1 MPSVDNRH
9 QDVDIDLIQ
18 LFRAVWRH
26 KSRLLAATALVTGL
40 AFVGANMISPR
51 YQSETRI
58 LIEPRQPTLAAPG
71 TANGDVQ
78 PLLDELNIVSQV
90 QLLRSSDLIRQVA
103 RDLKLYELQEFDPDT
118 NPSALSDILVLL
130 GLKGNPLDMKPE
142 DRVLKAFQEKL
153 QVYQVEKS
161 RVIGI
166 EFTSK
171 DPNLAAAIPN
181 KMAEVY
187 QSLQSGA
194 KLDTTSEAARWLEPE
209 IANLREKVSEAEKKV
224 SDYRAAAGLLR
235 TSETSNFAT
244 TQLNDISVELS
255 RVRAQR
261 ADAEAKAQNVR
272 AALNAGKPTD
282 TLDAVANSAV
292 VQRLKENESQIRA
305 QLNDLSTTLLDGHPR
320 LKALRAQLA
329 GIRQQISTESNKVA
343 AALENEANVARLR
356 EEQLLQQ
363 LNQAKAESA
372 RAGDDEVGLK
382 ALEREAT
389 AQRQLLETY
398 LARYREATSKLDANA
413 SPADARVI
421 SNATAPLEPSFPK
434 IVPITVVAALASL
447 ILGSVIV
454 MLMELF
460 SGRALRPSE
469 VEAEAELEPL
479 RAPQARAPAPR
490 KTPSEVV
497 SLPQTEMLVE
507 PEADDDFEPEPAR
520 PAARPSRKEPEDEY
534 SIESVA
540 RYLME
545 SEARIVFSISP
556 TGDEGSTATVM
567 LARDIASAGLK
578 VVVIDMTGSACP
590 SKLMAS
596 SSTLAGI
603 TELLCGEAA
612 FADVIHADRLSDAD
626 IVPQGAAN
634 VRQAMRGADRLSMI
648 ADALSDAYDM
658 VIVECGPADA
668 EGVARL
674 SRNGDHEIL
683 LSAPR
688 PDKRQLAAIMEAFSN
703 VGYDDLVLMTGSA
716 TKLRKGRARAA

>member
-1 MPSVDNRH
+1 MAGLDNRH

-40 AFVGANMISPR
+40 AFAGANMISPR

-71 TANGDVQ
+71 TPNGDVQ

-103 RDLKLYELQEFDPDT
+103 RDLKLYELPEFDPDT

-130 GLKGNPLDMKPE
+130 GLKTNPLDMKPE
-142 DRVLKAFQEKL
+142 DRVLKTFQEKL

-181 KMAEVY
+181 KIAEVY

-194 KLDTTSEAARWLEPE
+194 KLDSTSEAARWLEPE
-209 IANLREKVSEAEKKV
+209 IANLRAKVGEAEKKV
-224 SDYRAAAGLLR
+224 ADYRASAGLLR

-244 TQLNDISVELS
+244 TQLNDISLELS

-329 GIRQQISTESNKVA
+329 GIREQISAESKKVA
-343 AALENEANVARLR
+343 ATLENEANVAKLR

-382 ALEREAT
+382 ALEREAA

-421 SNATAPLEPSFPK
+421 SNATVPLEASFPK
-434 IVPITVVAALASL
+434 VVPIAVVAALATL

-454 MLMELF
+454 MLLELF

-469 VEAEAELEPL
+469 GKTADEPEQQ
-479 RAPQARAPAPR
+479 APVPAPR
-490 KTPSEVV
+490 KKPFEAAPPAQV
-497 SLPQTEMLVE
+497 EALVE
-507 PEADDDFEPEPAR
+507 PEADKDFEPEPVR
-520 PAARPSRKEPEDEY
+520 PAARPSRHEPEDEF

-540 RYLME
+540 RYLLE

-556 TGDEGSTATVM
+556 TGDEGSAATVK
-567 LARDIASAGLK
+567 LTREIASAGVK
-578 VVVIDMTGSACP
+578 VVLVDMTGSACP
-590 SKLMAS
+590 TTLMAA
-596 SSTLAGI
+596 SSTLPGI
-603 TELLCGEAA
+603 TDLLCGEAA

-626 IVPQGAAN
+626 IVPQGTAN

-658 VIVECGPADA
+658 VVVECGPADA

-674 SRNGDHEIL
+674 SRSGDHEIL
-683 LSAPR
+683 LSTPR
-688 PDKRQLAAIMEAFSN
+688 PDKRQLAAIMDAFSR

-716 TKLRKGRARAA
+716 ATRGGRARAA